1 MTIDFW
7 ELGEAFGFSLP
18 VRSSG
23 YLVILLVAVATW
35 LLTDRRRSNDLN
47 GRRSRQ
53 RSHSGLMM
61 GLVLSAPI
69 AVGLVNIRLGG
80 PPGTSAPG
88 VPLGPSTAIIS
99 TLAALPW
106 MFAAGLLGGW
116 QAALVGFAVGSMRA
130 GWQTHALLTPFAMA
144 FQAVLFARLVRID
157 YAEWP
162 GKLARHPLASGI
174 VAGMVFGGL
183 RGSEY
188 FGASG
193 GTLYDALD
201 YALSHAGLATLAS
214 VVEGSIAG
222 GVCEVIREVWPEHWH
237 TPAPLVAGPYNR
249 SLAARMV
256 SVFAVL
262 GLIAGGVLLYGDW
275 LLARSSAREL
285 VQDQMIQTA
294 RQAGGGLPFFVQ
306 SGRSLIR
313 QLGFSI
319 LDEVEAGTIDSED
332 LQSQLRLVPYF
343 TRLTVFTPSREVL
356 AFTAAPADDQAR
368 APLELGA
375 GLSVAIG
382 GVPQEIIV
390 TPNQGS
396 RGAQL
401 VFLDPIQRAEDAPIL
416 GVLAGWSDLGSNPM
430 LQPVV
435 ARLTDVPSGEAF
447 VVDDRGAVII
457 HAEPLRLM
465 EFIDLSRLQTGP
477 PYTDT
482 APDGTRRLTYLYPV
496 AGSPW
501 QVIVTVPLREVSRLA
516 LPIATRLFVVIAAVG
531 LAVIVLVHA
540 SSRRLTRPLQS
551 MARLAESITR
561 GNLDQPVL
569 IRGEDEIGRLAAS
582 FERMQKSLKAR
593 LDEMALLLHASQRMA
608 TRIDLATVMPSIL
621 GGVRGLTLADSVRL
635 VLGSETGDSQEQ
647 GEAYQAGSDPG
658 RWAALDP
665 QILEL
670 CRTRGQFV
678 LENPARARAVLS
690 LKGLGAPLESL
701 MALPLNNEDEF
712 VGALWLGHRNPHTY
726 SEEESNLL
734 SILAGQ
740 LGISVANARLYRRA
754 EQERMRLS
762 AVLEATP
769 DAVIV
774 TDDEGRISLANPAA
788 EVFLRGSAERAR
800 GRLATDA
807 IVVPELTQL
816 LTQPAGDIRTAEI
829 KVPDGRVMFA
839 SSCDVSGEGEA
850 ESGRVC
856 VLGDITHYKK
866 LDMLK
871 SEFVSTVSHD
881 LRAPLTLMRGYGT
894 MLTMMGTMNDQQK
907 EFVRKILGSVDQ
919 MAALVDN
926 LLDLG
931 RIEAG
936 VGLSLEVVQ
945 IGHVLR
951 EVADAYRPQ
960 AANKQITL
968 EVELDEGSE
977 TIEADPTLLR
987 QAIANLVDNALK
999 YTPQKGLVRV
1009 RASQEAGVQRIVI
1022 EDNGLGIAPTDQ
1034 ARLFEKFYR
1043 ARRPETLK
1051 EKGAGLGLAIVKS
1064 IVEQHGGRVRVDSR
1078 LGMGSAFTLELPM
1091 HPAAVDLA
1099 LDSRAS

>member
-1 MTIDFW
+1 
-7 ELGEAFGFSLP
+7 
-18 VRSSG
+18 
-23 YLVILLVAVATW
+23 
-35 LLTDRRRSNDLN
+35 
-47 GRRSRQ
+47 
-53 RSHSGLMM
+53 
-61 GLVLSAPI
+61 
-69 AVGLVNIRLGG
+69 
-80 PPGTSAPG
+80 
-88 VPLGPSTAIIS
+88 
-99 TLAALPW
+99 
-106 MFAAGLLGGW
+106 
-116 QAALVGFAVGSMRA
+116 
-130 GWQTHALLTPFAMA
+130 
-144 FQAVLFARLVRID
+144 
-157 YAEWP
+157 
-162 GKLARHPLASGI
+162 
-174 VAGMVFGGL
+174 
-183 RGSEY
+183 
-188 FGASG
+188 
-193 GTLYDALD
+193 
-201 YALSHAGLATLAS
+201 
-214 VVEGSIAG
+214 
-222 GVCEVIREVWPEHWH
+222 
-237 TPAPLVAGPYNR
+237 
-249 SLAARMV
+249 
-256 SVFAVL
+256 
-262 GLIAGGVLLYGDW
+262 
-275 LLARSSAREL
+275 
-285 VQDQMIQTA
+285 
-294 RQAGGGLPFFVQ
+294 
-306 SGRSLIR
+306 
-313 QLGFSI
+313 
-319 LDEVEAGTIDSED
+319 
-332 LQSQLRLVPYF
+332 
-343 TRLTVFTPSREVL
+343 
-356 AFTAAPADDQAR
+356 
-368 APLELGA
+368 
-375 GLSVAIG
+375 
-382 GVPQEIIV
+382 
-390 TPNQGS
+390 
-396 RGAQL
+396 
-401 VFLDPIQRAEDAPIL
+401 
-416 GVLAGWSDLGSNPM
+416 
-430 LQPVV
+430 
-435 ARLTDVPSGEAF
+435 
-447 VVDDRGAVII
+447 
-457 HAEPLRLM
+457 
-465 EFIDLSRLQTGP
+465 
-477 PYTDT
+477 
-482 APDGTRRLTYLYPV
+482 
-496 AGSPW
+496 
-501 QVIVTVPLREVSRLA
+501 
-516 LPIATRLFVVIAAVG
+516 
-531 LAVIVLVHA
+531 
-540 SSRRLTRPLQS
+540 
-551 MARLAESITR
+551 
-561 GNLDQPVL
+561 
-569 IRGEDEIGRLAAS
+569 
-582 FERMQKSLKAR
+582 
-593 LDEMALLLHASQRMA
+593 
-608 TRIDLATVMPSIL
+608 
-621 GGVRGLTLADSVRL
+621 
-635 VLGSETGDSQEQ
+635 
-647 GEAYQAGSDPG
+647 
-658 RWAALDP
+658 
-665 QILEL
+665 
-670 CRTRGQFV
+670 
-678 LENPARARAVLS
+678 
-690 LKGLGAPLESL
+690 
-701 MALPLNNEDEF
+701 
-712 VGALWLGHRNPHTY
+712 
-726 SEEESNLL
+726 
-734 SILAGQ
+734 
-740 LGISVANARLYRRA
+740 
-754 EQERMRLS
+754 MRLS